1 MTTTISPAVV
11 EAAAADIKSAL
22 RQVVEARVDRQMAT
36 VHAADVAK
44 LVASG
49 MTVAEIRARLI
60 AKVMQAD
67 EVRR

>member
-1 MTTTISPAVV
+1 MTTTTISS
-11 EAAAADIKSAL
+11 AAADIKAAL
-22 RQVVEARVDRQMAT
+22 LEIVEARVDRQMAT

-60 AKVMQAD
+60 AKVTASD
-67 EVRR
+67 VAA